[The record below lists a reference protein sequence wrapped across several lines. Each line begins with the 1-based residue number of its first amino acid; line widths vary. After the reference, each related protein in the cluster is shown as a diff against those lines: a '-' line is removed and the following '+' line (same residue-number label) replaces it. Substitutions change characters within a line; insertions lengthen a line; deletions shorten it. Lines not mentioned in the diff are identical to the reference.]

1 MLTIITNQ
9 LSKFLPTNHKLQN
22 HISIDPT
29 NFKEMYNL
37 FQISKEKELCIYDA
51 TVSKNLKYG
60 QTVRVR
66 DHINNTGTN
75 ILIGLQQTLK
85 IDFPDAT
92 NVYSQDQNGVITT
105 CCGKKINF
113 EKKYPSHYLC
123 HPVTLARSMQINK
136 ITGYL
141 YNVRKKH

>member
-9 LSKFLPTNHKLQN
+9 LSKLLPTNHKLQN

-29 NFKEMYNL
+29 NFREMYNL
-37 FQISKEKELCIYDA
+37 FKISKENELCIYDA
-51 TVSKNLKYG
+51 TASKNLKHG
-60 QTVRVR
+60 QTVRIR

-75 ILIGLQQTLK
+75 ILIGRQQTLK
-85 IDFPDAT
+85 IDFPDST
-92 NVYSQDQNGVITT
+92 NIYSQDQKGIITT
-105 CCGKKINF
+105 CCGKIFDFK
-113 EKKYPSHYLC
+113 KKYPSHYLC

-141 YNVRKKH
+141 YNVRKNH